1 MRVAGVLL
9 LVFAFV
15 PVYRLLGRGEDSPFR
30 QASITM
36 AEATLGYVLWGSFT
50 AVLVGVL
57 LAAAVPR
64 ARLGQ
69 WADRVGRWLEA
80 VPLRRWSIALAIGSA
95 LIAILIGHFV
105 YRGFFTN
112 VDEIASFLQA
122 RYFAA
127 GSLAGRLAGS
137 SEAWLIPNMLI
148 VDDGW
153 VSQFPPSHLALLAA
167 GIVVHAPMLVGP
179 VLFGMMTGLSALV
192 FPRLLPQNPR
202 VARVS
207 AVAVALS
214 PFLLFIGAGALSHTS
229 AGAFGILALYAAL
242 RARDGSWRWAVLA
255 GAAIG
260 VMVSSRPWI
269 GLVLGTIA
277 TFGVWLPSLR
287 GGEPSSAPSV
297 GRVRW
302 LAARLLG
309 TAAGGL
315 PFALLLGWYDDVLFG
330 SPTTLGYL
338 AAFGSRHGLGLH
350 LDPWG
355 QRYGLADAV
364 GFTST
369 DLLAFGTQLLETPIP
384 VGAVIGIWLLRERR
398 VPRGVGLL
406 LAWALVP
413 VLANGLYWFHSTRM
427 LYESAPAWL
436 ALACLA
442 VAPLLQGASGAAAD
456 AGDAPLQSA
465 VTPAPGGPR
474 RRLDVR
480 GVAAWSVVAGL
491 GMAIVL
497 GVPDRVRSY
506 TWSDDTL
513 ARVTVPTIPDGASAV
528 VFVHTSWNERL
539 SATLQGAGGMRQ
551 DSVISLLRRNTNCEL
566 DTYARARE
574 SRAAGASVPLPSIDL
589 TQESGAPSDLLRPAT
604 PEGTTLRTRTG
615 ESFTDD
621 CARELGSDRYGAVSL
636 APLLWQGDLP
646 GSEHGEPLFVRD
658 LGPEKNERIRSRFAD
673 RTAWVFVPKADGA
686 PPTLVPYEEAMRV
699 LWGAE

>member
-1 MRVAGVLL
+1 MRCAGVLL
-9 LVFAFV
+9 LVFSFV
-15 PVYRLLGRGEDSPFR
+15 PLYRVLGSGEDSPFR
-30 QASITM
+30 QASTTM
-36 AEATLGYVLWGSFT
+36 AEATLGYILWGSFT

-57 LAAAVPR
+57 LAVAVPR
-64 ARLGQ
+64 VRLARGAHRLGARL
-69 WADRVGRWLEA
+69 ES
-80 VPLRRWSIALAIGSA
+80 VPTRRWAMVLALGSA
-95 LIAILIGHFV
+95 LLAVLIGRFV

-122 RYFAA
+122 RYLAEGA
-127 GSLAGRLAGS
+127 LAGRLPGTG
-137 SEAWLIPNMLI
+137 EGWLIPNMLM
-148 VDDGW
+148 VERGW

-167 GIVVHAPMLVGP
+167 GIVVGAPMLVGP
-179 VLFGMMTGLSALV
+179 ILFGMMTGLSALV
-192 FPRLLPQNPR
+192 FPRLLPNNPR
-202 VARVS
+202 VARAS
-207 AVAVALS
+207 ALAVALS
-214 PFLLFIGAGALSHTS
+214 PFLLFLGAGALSHTS

-255 GAAIG
+255 GASIG

-287 GGEPSSAPSV
+287 GVGDSSAAPA
-297 GRVRW
+297 GRARW
-302 LAARLLG
+302 LGARILG
-309 TAAGGL
+309 TAVGGL
-315 PFALLLGWYDDVLFG
+315 PFAFLLGWYDDVLFG

-338 AAFGSRHGLGLH
+338 AAFGPRHGLGLH
-350 LDPWG
+350 IDPWG
-355 QRYGLADAV
+355 QRYGLTDAI
-364 GFTST
+364 GFTSR
-369 DLLAFGTQLLETPIP
+369 DLLALGTQLLETPIP
-384 VGAVIGIWLLRERR
+384 IGAVIGIWLLWERR
-398 VPRGVGLL
+398 LPRGAGILL
-406 LAWALVP
+406 SWALIP

-442 VAPLLQGASGAAAD
+442 VAPLLRDGVGVADTAD
-456 AGDAPLQSA
+456 ARPASASPLAS
-465 VTPAPGGPR
+465 PEPG

-491 GMAIVL
+491 GMAVVL
-497 GVPDRVRSY
+497 GVPDRVRSFV
-506 TWSDDTL
+506 WSEDTL
-513 ARVTVPTIPDGASAV
+513 ARVTVPALPDGGPAV

-574 SRAAGASVPLPSIDL
+574 ARAAGVPVPLPPIDL
-589 TQESGAPSDLLRPAT
+589 VQESGAPADIVRAPS
-604 PEGTTLRTRTG
+604 PEGTMLRTRAG

-621 CARELGSDRYGAVSL
+621 CARELGSDRFGAVSL

-646 GSEHGEPLFVRD
+646 GSEHGKPLFVRD
-658 LGPEKNERIRSRFAD
+658 LGPEKNQLVRSRFAD

-686 PPTLVPYEEAMRV
+686 PPSLVPYDEAMRV
-699 LWGAE
+699 LWGGE